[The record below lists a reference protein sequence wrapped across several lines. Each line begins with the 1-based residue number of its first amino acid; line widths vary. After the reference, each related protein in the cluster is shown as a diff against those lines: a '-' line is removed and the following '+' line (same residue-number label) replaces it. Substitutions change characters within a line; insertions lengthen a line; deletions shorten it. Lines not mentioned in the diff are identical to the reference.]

1 MYQGVVIRS
10 TGSAYTVETE
20 SGIFECRLKGN
31 YKIRGIKTTNP
42 IVVGDRVLFSIG
54 SAGDAGL
61 IETICERQNYII
73 RKSVNLSKQTHII
86 ASNIDQ
92 AVLIVTLT
100 SPRTSSGF
108 IDRFTITAEA
118 YHIPVKIVFNKSDLY
133 NPKQKKQLNE
143 WVDIYEKAGYKCLVT
158 SLYNLHDIRSF
169 SELLKGKVSLIS
181 GHSGVG
187 KSALLNA
194 VEPGLNLKTAEI
206 SDFNSKGKHTTT
218 FAQMHKLSIGGYV
231 IDTPGIKEF
240 GIIDFKKE
248 EVSHYFPEMRKMI
261 DKCRFNNCTHSNEP
275 GCAVKS
281 AVEDGLISGMR
292 YTNYLNILNNEDAFT
307 PDYWK

>member
-1 MYQGVVIRS
+1 MLQGVVIRS
-10 TGSAYTVETE
+10 TGSAYTVEAE

-31 YKIRGIKTTNP
+31 YKIKGIKTTNP
-42 IVVGDRVLFSIG
+42 IAVGDRVLFSLSSGGDIG
-54 SAGDAGL
+54 S
-61 IETICERQNYII
+61 IEKICERHNYII

-92 AVLIVTLT
+92 AILIVSLT

-118 YHIPVKIVFNKSDLY
+118 YHIPVNIVFNKSDLY
-133 NPKQKKQLNE
+133 NSKLKNQVRE
-143 WVDIYEKAGYKCLVT
+143 WVGIYEKIGYKCLVT
-158 SLYNLHDIRSF
+158 SLYNLNDVKSF
-169 SELLKGKVSLIS
+169 SELLKSKVSLLS

-194 VEPGLNLKTAEI
+194 VEPGLNLKTAPV
-206 SDFNSKGKHTTT
+206 SDFNCKGKHTTT
-218 FAQMHKLSIGGYV
+218 FAQMHKLSMGGYV

-248 EVSHYFPEMRKMI
+248 EVSHYFPEMRDI
-261 DKCRFNNCTHSNEP
+261 IGKCRFNNCTHSNEP
-275 GCAVKS
+275 GCAVKM
-281 AVEDGLISGMR
+281 AVEEGAVSDMR
-292 YTNYLNILNNEDAFT
+292 YKNYLNILNNEDAFM
-307 PDYWK
+307 PDYLK